1 MKIAA
6 TSVAFAISILPA
18 TGNAQVAIDMSSVA
32 CAQYL
37 AMPPDQARDFAA
49 WMSGWFNQKNGYVW
63 VDLTAYQQ
71 NIAKVRALCAER
83 PTDTVMSVL
92 ARATGTR

>member
-1 MKIAA
+1 MKIATTIA
-6 TSVAFAISILPA
+6 AFVMAILPV
-18 TGNAQVAIDMSSVA
+18 TGNAQVTIDMSSVA

-49 WMSGWFNQKNGYVW
+49 WMSGWFNHKSGYVW

-71 NIAKVRALCAER
+71 NIVKVRALCAER

-92 ARATGTR
+92 QRATGTR